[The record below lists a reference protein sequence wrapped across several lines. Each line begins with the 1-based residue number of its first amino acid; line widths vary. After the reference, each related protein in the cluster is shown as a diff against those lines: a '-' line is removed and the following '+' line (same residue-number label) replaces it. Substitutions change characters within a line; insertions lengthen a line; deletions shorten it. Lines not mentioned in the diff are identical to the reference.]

1 MGSKTQVGIPAEAS
15 GPTMNFFGLDV
26 GSSSLKL
33 VELKND
39 RAHGKTLQ
47 NFANFPLAHPVNLSS
62 DPPEELRELSVSIK
76 EFVDSQ
82 PISSNKVV
90 VALPESII
98 FTRVFSLPKMPEKDL
113 SEAMRYET
121 QQYIPVP
128 IADVSLDYQVI
139 EGKASVEGQ
148 MEVLIIAAPKVLV
161 SKFLKVLNDAS
172 LEVVGLETE
181 TVAVTRS
188 LIPDNKT
195 PSTLLVNIGALTTD
209 LAVVSSGAV
218 RFTRSIATGGMAL
231 ARAISQSLGFDL
243 NQAEEYKRTYGF
255 DSTQLE
261 GKIMQAIKP
270 IFDVV
275 IDEIKR
281 SSAFYNAH
289 HKEDVV
295 RRAVVCGGT
304 ASLPG
309 ILVYMASSLD
319 LEVVYGNPW
328 QRVYVPPKF
337 SLKDLEENGPNFSV
351 AVGLSLKDL

>member
-1 MGSKTQVGIPAEAS
+1 
-15 GPTMNFFGLDV
+15 MNFFGLDV

-39 RAHGKTLQ
+39 RSKGKTLEI
-47 NFANFPLAHPVNLSS
+47 FGSYTLPHSVNLAS
-62 DPPEELRELSVSIK
+62 DRDEDLKELSANIK
-76 EFVDSQ
+76 DFVASQ
-82 PISSNKVV
+82 PLSSNRVV
-90 VALPESII
+90 VALPESQI
-98 FTRVFSLPKMPEKDL
+98 FTRVVSLPRMPEKDL
-113 SEAMRYET
+113 TQAMRYET

-128 IADVSLDYQVI
+128 LADVSLDYQVI
-139 EGKASVEGQ
+139 EGKALVEGQ

-161 SKFLKVLNDAS
+161 SKFLKVLNDAG

-181 TVAVTRS
+181 TVAVSRS
-188 LIPDNKT
+188 LIPDSKT

-209 LAVVSSGAV
+209 LAVVSGNAV
-218 RFTRSIATGGMAL
+218 RFTRSIATGGTAL

-255 DSTQLE
+255 DTNQLE
-261 GKIMQAIKP
+261 GKIMQSIKP

-281 SSAFYNAH
+281 STAFYNTH
-289 HKEDVV
+289 HKEDMV
-295 RRAVVCGGT
+295 RRTVICGGT

-309 ILVYMASSLD
+309 IVVYMASSLD
-319 LEVVYGNPW
+319 LEVVLANPW
-328 QRVYVPPKF
+328 IRVYIPPKF
-337 SLKDLEENGPNFSV
+337 PAKDLDENGPSFSV